1 MSYKPTNEDM
11 IAYLYGE
18 LEASQ
23 KAQIDQYIIEHPE
36 FKAEFE
42 ELENT
47 RMLMGQLED
56 EEVPSPVTFMATN
69 TNTEW
74 MYWRKYVAIAASLLL
89 LMTFGKIS
97 DFNLSYDDNG
107 FQAGFGTVQQG
118 LDAETVSEM
127 LQADR
132 TQLINWVQDNIE
144 MVQDS
149 LGGEMRIMQASMD
162 NFQVQEPETLQISD
176 AVIDRMLEQQKQ
188 DLEHQM
194 AQLSDKMTGDYR
206 DIFKGLF
213 DTFANDIDLQRSD
226 DLRNIQ
232 AAFTTLENATISKQ
246 DEVDE
251 ALFNISQEIN
261 SLVAQNNNNNN

>member
-1 MSYKPTNEDM
+1 MSYKPTNEAM

-18 LEASQ
+18 IEASQ
-23 KAQIDQYIIEHPE
+23 KAQIDQYLIEHPE
-36 FKAEFE
+36 FKTEFE

-56 EEVPSPVTFMATN
+56 IEVPSPITFMKSN

-74 MYWRKYVAIAASLLL
+74 MYWRKYVAIAASILLI
-89 LMTFGKIS
+89 MTFGKIIG
-97 DFNLSYDDNG
+97 FNLSIGDKG
-107 FQAGFGTVQQG
+107 FQAGFGTIQQG
-118 LDAETVSEM
+118 LDAETVNEM

-132 TQLINWVQDNIE
+132 NQLVNWVQDNIE
-144 MVQDS
+144 TVQDS
-149 LGGEMRIMQASMD
+149 LGGEMKMMQASMD
-162 NFQVQEPETLQISD
+162 DFQSQEPETLQISD
-176 AVIDRMLEQQKQ
+176 TEIDLMLERQKE
-188 DLEHQM
+188 DLMFQM
-194 AQLSDKMTGDYR
+194 AQLSEKMTGDYR
-206 DIFKGLF
+206 DVFKGLY
-213 DTFANDIDLQRSD
+213 DSFANDIDLQRSD

-261 SLVAQNNNNNN
+261 TLVAQNNNN